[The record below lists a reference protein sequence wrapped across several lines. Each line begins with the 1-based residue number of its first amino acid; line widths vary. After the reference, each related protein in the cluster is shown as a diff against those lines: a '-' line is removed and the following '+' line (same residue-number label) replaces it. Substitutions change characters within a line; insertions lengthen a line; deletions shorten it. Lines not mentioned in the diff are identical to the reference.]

1 MTSYTNMD
9 NNSNTKLLSDQY
21 FMQRFQE
28 IYPDLNPDTLEPEL
42 FEDMMKNIAKDE
54 YNKLSNVKKQLE
66 QLQETGQIEQIEQTE
81 QTEQVDQEIINENYD
96 MANQIIPEMFV
107 PSNLIY
113 LKGKINNIPVNIM
126 VDTGA
131 SCCFTYK
138 SVIERCGVN
147 YLIDKSSKKM
157 IQGVHGI
164 KPSLGMI
171 WFLDI
176 ELCVDLSNTDADDE
190 INKSNYVSIPIM
202 VDVNDDT
209 EQTHADNLVKD
220 KVKKIKEIVGTND
233 KVFELEKV
241 NQMCEDMEKSITTN
255 KLELV
260 LGINFLKSYR
270 ANIDFGTM
278 TMTLNNDIKIKF
290 KFK

>member
-1 MTSYTNMD
+1 MASYTDMN

-21 FMQRFQE
+21 FIQRFHE

-42 FEDMMKNIAKDE
+42 FEDIMKNIAKDE
-54 YNKLSNVKKQLE
+54 YNKLLNVKKQLNEIDHIDQIQQVE
-66 QLQETGQIEQIEQTE
+66 QTGQTGQTGQTEQIEQTE
-81 QTEQVDQEIINENYD
+81 QINQEIIDENYD

-113 LKGKINNIPVNIM
+113 LKGKINNIPINIM
-126 VDTGA
+126 IDTGA

-138 SVIERCGVN
+138 SVVDRCGID

-157 IQGVHGI
+157 IQGVHVT
-164 KPSLGMI
+164 KQSLGMI

-176 ELCVDLSNTDADDE
+176 ELCTDLT
-190 INKSNYVSIPIM
+190 NYVSIPIM

-209 EQTHADNLVKD
+209 EQIKADNLVKE

-233 KVFELEKV
+233 KIFELEKV
-241 NQMCEDMEKSITTN
+241 NQMCEDMKKSITDY
-255 KLELV
+255 KLELI

-270 ANIDFGTM
+270 ANIDFGSM

-290 KFK
+290 K

>member
-1 MTSYTNMD
+1 MASYTNID

-54 YNKLSNVKKQLE
+54 YNKLLNVKKQLE
-66 QLQETGQIEQIEQTE
+66 QLQETNQTNQTE
-81 QTEQVDQEIINENYD
+81 QTNQEIINENYD
-96 MANQIIPEMFV
+96 MANEIIPEMFV

-113 LKGKINNIPVNIM
+113 LKGKINNVPVNIM

-138 SVIERCGVN
+138 SVIERCGVD

-176 ELCVDLSNTDADDE
+176 ELCVDFTNVDAE

-209 EQTHADNLVKD
+209 EQTQADNLVKD

-241 NQMCEDMEKSITTN
+241 NQMCEDMEKSITKY
-255 KLELV
+255 KLELI

-270 ANIDFGTM
+270 AKIDFGTM
-278 TMTLNNDIKIKF
+278 TMTLNGDIKIKF
-290 KFK
+290 K